1 MTGDNVASAYDR
13 WSTVYDHDGNP
24 LVALEEPVVRAMLD
38 DLPAINGLSALD
50 LGCGTG
56 RHALH
61 LAERGARVTAL
72 DFSEGMLEQARAKP
86 GAERITF
93 IHHDAAANPLP
104 FEPASFDLLV
114 SALVLEHVPD
124 LAHFFAQSKRVLK
137 PGAPA
142 IFTAMHPAMM
152 LRGAHARFT
161 DPDSGDKIAAGVSA
175 VDIPSRAPKTAKHQR
190 TRRTTPRSQTNHK
203 PNPKPQRPSAALSG
217 ESSSSFLPRPSS
229 QQ

>member
-137 PGAPA
+137 PGALASPTPTPA
-142 IFTAMHPAMM
+142 TRSPPAASPT
-152 LRGAHARFT
+152 R
-161 DPDSGDKIAAGVSA
+161 SA
-175 VDIPSRAPKTAKHQR
+175 TS
-190 TRRTTPRSQTNHK
+190 S
-203 PNPKPQRPSAALSG
+203 PQRSPPASN
-217 ESSSSFLPRPSS
+217 SSTWSSKPPTHRSPRATPVRRSTS
-229 QQ
+229 TGQCSW